1 MQEVDIITYENYGEN
16 LFDLYEN
23 NHSEIGWTN
32 FRVLEQ

>member
-23 NHSEIGWTN
+23 NHSEIGWAN
-32 FRVLEQ
+32 FSVLEQ